1 MQIIT
6 LMADNEK
13 LVKEGLNFKQK
24 IVEIEAKTVEVR
36 QSNDKLY
43 EYVFD
48 L

>member
-1 MQIIT
+1 M
-6 LMADNEK
+6 

-48 L
+48 LEQKIAFYKE